1 MDMGTS
7 EERITLALASLKA
20 DLMDMRSQDVQL
32 MKQLIAIN
40 TTISSMSGSRQPS
53 SRVHRSASFSVINKH
68 QSEPF
73 QIRRCSDSAC
83 STRKL
88 LTRHNS
94 EPVQTHRNSLNSSLE
109 DIDSSYEDLTVSE
122 DIDSDSD
129 SLSGSS
135 PTVVTNRQSDRKNS
149 LYFMR
154 PLPEEHELDEKKY
167 YGILMKN
174 IKLWKYSEESLESVH
189 STGD

>member
-1 MDMGTS
+1 M
-7 EERITLALASLKA
+7 
-20 DLMDMRSQDVQL
+20 
-32 MKQLIAIN
+32 
-40 TTISSMSGSRQPS
+40 
-53 SRVHRSASFSVINKH
+53 
-68 QSEPF
+68 
-73 QIRRCSDSAC
+73 
-83 STRKL
+83 
-88 LTRHNS
+88 
-94 EPVQTHRNSLNSSLE
+94 
-109 DIDSSYEDLTVSE
+109 SE